1 MPLPIK
7 GRRLILAALSGLVLT
22 GCGQMLS
29 SSKSAPAQ
37 TARTFDAK
45 TVDCMERAMFFESHR
60 SSRDGL
66 VGVGTVVMNRVGSPD
81 FPNTVC
87 GVVSQRNQFAP
98 GVMTRA
104 MTSSAMPRVQEA
116 ARAVLA
122 GERHPMVERARFFHT
137 AGHSFP
143 YNNMHYV
150 VTAGGNSF
158 YEKRRSHLV
167 TQPTPLR
174 ATEGLTGT

>member
-1 MPLPIK
+1 MTLPIG
-7 GRRLILAALSGLVLT
+7 GRRLICAVLAGILLT
-22 GCGQMLS
+22 GCGQVLS
-29 SSKSAPAQ
+29 SSKSAPTQTAQ
-37 TARTFDAK
+37 TFEAE
-45 TVDCMERAMFFESHR
+45 TVNCMERAMFFESLR

-66 VGVGTVVMNRVGSPD
+66 VGVGTVVMNRVASPD

-87 GVVSQRNQFAP
+87 GVVSQHNQFAP
-98 GVMTRA
+98 GVMSRP
-104 MTSSAMPRVQEA
+104 MNSSAMPRVQEA

-158 YEKRRSHLV
+158 YEKRPSHLV
-167 TQPTPLR
+167 TQPKPPR